1 MSLTDEKI
9 RYLIRLGWRKSVNG
23 YMVDPYGKHQISMVA
38 LKRMSLEEVKRKG
51 QM

>member
-1 MSLTDEKI
+1 MSLTEEKV
-9 RYLIRLGWRKSVNG
+9 RHLVRLWWRKSVNG
-23 YMVDPYGKHQISMVA
+23 YMVDPYGKQQISMAA